1 MGAQLRTERLLLRP
15 ALAGD
20 AEALHAIFVQP
31 EAMAYWSRPP
41 HTNIAQTQDWL
52 AGMIA
57 IPPGEGEDFI
67 ISLEGRVIGK
77 AGLWRFPEIGF
88 ILDPAFWGQGYAREA
103 LQAVTDRAF
112 AVHRLP
118 HVTADVDPRNRR
130 SLALLT
136 GLGFRETGRAART
149 WQVGETWCDSVYLRL
164 NAPGYPL
171 KPSRD
176 GPAGHA
182 RRRSPARPAGR
193 RARSPGPARSP

>member
-15 ALAGD
+15 AHPGD

-41 HTNIAQTQDWL
+41 HTDIAETQDWL

-67 ISLEGRVIGK
+67 ITLDGRVIGK

-88 ILDPAFWGQGYAREA
+88 ILDPACWGQGYAREA
-103 LQAVTDRAF
+103 LAAVIGRAF

-130 SLALLT
+130 SLTLLAR
-136 GLGFRETGRAART
+136 LGFQETGRATRT
-149 WQVGETWCDSVYLRL
+149 WQVGDEWCDSVYLRL
-164 NAPGYPL
+164 APAAL
-171 KPSRD
+171 
-176 GPAGHA
+176 GPQRIA
-182 RRRSPARPAGR
+182 
-193 RARSPGPARSP
+193 